1 MISALDIFRIGIGP
15 SSSHTVGPMRI
26 ASRFLRHLSTSGTLT
41 QVATIMAYM
50 QGSLAYTGKGHR
62 TPEAITLG
70 LMGFQAETTDPEQ
83 AEIALARVRQSHK
96 LVLPHGPEILF
107 NPDVHLIAD
116 YETIPTL
123 HPNGLRLRACDK
135 DGVPLAD
142 KIYYSTGGGFI
153 ASQRQLETPVL
164 NDLVS
169 TGQEGP
175 FAFSSGAQ

>member
-1 MISALDIFRIGIGP
+1 
-15 SSSHTVGPMRI
+15 
-26 ASRFLRHLSTSGTLT
+26 
-41 QVATIMAYM
+41 MAYM

-116 YETIPTL
+116 YETIPDNDVLT
-123 HPNGLRLRACDK
+123 A
-135 DGVPLAD
+135 
-142 KIYYSTGGGFI
+142 IYNEAKRSRG
-153 ASQRQLETPVL
+153 
-164 NDLVS
+164 
-169 TGQEGP
+169 
-175 FAFSSGAQ
+175 